1 MNIFAGEVFSP
12 GLEKPRVV
20 RKRWGGEEGMGL
32 KGAGGGSNGL
42 RGGAVVVVVVVGA
55 ERKGWGG
62 GGGGKQVRVRV
73 RVRVVKLFRLDL
85 SKKWTV
91 NFLS

>member
-32 KGAGGGSNGL
+32 KGVGGASHGL
-42 RGGAVVVVVVVGA
+42 RGGAVVVGA

-62 GGGGKQVRVRV
+62 GGGGKRVRV
-73 RVRVVKLFRLDL
+73 RARVVKLFRLDL

>member
-1 MNIFAGEVFSP
+1 
-12 GLEKPRVV
+12 
-20 RKRWGGEEGMGL
+20 MGWN
-32 KGAGGGSNGL
+32 GAGGASHGL
-42 RGGAVVVVVVVGA
+42 RGGAVVEVVVGA

-62 GGGGKQVRVRV
+62 GGGGKRVRV

>member
-32 KGAGGGSNGL
+32 KGAGGASNGL

-55 ERKGWGG
+55 ERK
-62 GGGGKQVRVRV
+62 
-73 RVRVVKLFRLDL
+73 
-85 SKKWTV
+85 
-91 NFLS
+91 

>member
-1 MNIFAGEVFSP
+1 
-12 GLEKPRVV
+12 
-20 RKRWGGEEGMGL
+20 MGWN
-32 KGAGGGSNGL
+32 GAGGASHGL
-42 RGGAVVVVVVVGA
+42 RGGVVVVVVVVVVVGA
-55 ERKGWGG
+55 KRKGWGG
-62 GGGGKQVRVRV
+62 GGGGKRVRV

>member
-32 KGAGGGSNGL
+32 KGAGGASNGL

-62 GGGGKQVRVRV
+62 GGGGGKRVRV

>member
-1 MNIFAGEVFSP
+1 MNILASEVFSP

-32 KGAGGGSNGL
+32 KGAGGASNGL

-62 GGGGKQVRVRV
+62 GGGGGKRVRV

-85 SKKWTV
+85 SKKWTAI
-91 NFLS
+91 FLS